1 MPRRL
6 HRISR
11 VGDGGGSGSGSRAAR
26 VGGSGSGP
34 ARVGGGSVSRAA
46 RAVRVLAAGGLTAAA
61 VSASPVAATSVAA
74 SASSD
79 PGLRDVLVVGN
90 AQAGT
95 VSVIDG
101 HTFANLGSINV
112 VPDLA
117 QRMFEIDINPVWL
130 AGYQTVKAIEGGDR
144 FVDDATVS
152 PDGRTLYVSRG
163 NLDDVAAFDLATHAE
178 LWHTRLAGFHADHAA
193 LSPDGTRYVVSATTA
208 QVAQVVNTAN
218 GAVVGSFSTGTY
230 PHQNDYSADG
240 RYIYNS
246 SIGITS
252 LPQALEWAKG
262 SFRLT
267 KVDAHTLQTVQTWTL
282 PHGIRP
288 NEIAADGHTFY
299 ADLSYLNGF
308 VKYDLASS
316 KILNTVQM
324 PFASGGRTLKADDYP
339 KNSAHHGLA
348 LSGDGA
354 KLCDVGTIDD
364 YTAIVA
370 TSSLGTTGMVTYPAG
385 ALPYWGQTS
394 ADGHYCFV
402 SLSNRGEVSVVDF
415 ATATEVA
422 RVPVGAFPQRERI
435 ARIAASV
442 VGGLDPAVG

>member
-6 HRISR
+6 HRVTRI
-11 VGDGGGSGSGSRAAR
+11 
-26 VGGSGSGP
+26 
-34 ARVGGGSVSRAA
+34 
-46 RAVRVLAAGGLTAAA
+46 LAAASLTAAGLTT
-61 VSASPVAATSVAA
+61 ASLTAAPGA
-74 SASSD
+74 SADS
-79 PGLRDVLVVGN
+79 GLRDVLVVGN
-90 AQAGT
+90 SQAGT

-112 VPDLA
+112 IPDLS
-117 QRMFEIDINPVWL
+117 QRMLEIDLNPIWL
-130 AGYQTVKAIEGGDR
+130 AGYETVRAVEGGDR
-144 FVDDATVS
+144 YVDDATVS

-163 NLDDVAAFDLATHAE
+163 NLDDIAAFDLTTHAE

-208 QVAQVVNTAN
+208 QEAQVFDTATGN
-218 GAVVGSFSTGTY
+218 VVGTFATGTY

-240 RYIYNS
+240 KYIYNS

-252 LPQALEWAKG
+252 LPQSLEWAKG
-262 SFRLT
+262 SFQLT
-267 KVDAHTLQTVQTWTL
+267 KVDAHTLQVVKTWTF

-288 NEIAADGHTFY
+288 NGIAPDGHTFY

-308 VKYDLASS
+308 VKYDLNTSQ
-316 KILNTVQM
+316 IVNTVRM
-324 PFASGGRTLKADDYP
+324 PFASGGTTLKPDDYP

-348 LSGDGA
+348 LNGDGS

-370 TSSLGTTGMVTYPAG
+370 TSNLATTGTVNYPAG

-394 ADGHYCFV
+394 ADGQYCFV
-402 SLSNRGEVSVVDF
+402 SLSNTGQVSVVDY

-435 ARIAASV
+435 SQMSPAAVSA
-442 VGGLDPAVG
+442 LSPANG

>member
-1 MPRRL
+1 
-6 HRISR
+6 
-11 VGDGGGSGSGSRAAR
+11 
-26 VGGSGSGP
+26 
-34 ARVGGGSVSRAA
+34 
-46 RAVRVLAAGGLTAAA
+46 
-61 VSASPVAATSVAA
+61 
-74 SASSD
+74 
-79 PGLRDVLVVGN
+79 
-90 AQAGT
+90 
-95 VSVIDG
+95 
-101 HTFANLGSINV
+101 
-112 VPDLA
+112 
-117 QRMFEIDINPVWL
+117 MFEIDINPVWL
-130 AGYQTVKAIEGGDR
+130 AGYQAVKAVEGGDR

-152 PDGRTLYVSRG
+152 PDGHTLYVSRG
-163 NLDDVAAFDLATHAE
+163 NLDDVAAFDLATHTE

-208 QVAQVVNTAN
+208 QEAQVVDTAN
-218 GAVVGSFSTGTY
+218 GAVVGSFATGTY

-240 RYIYNS
+240 AYIYNS

-252 LPQALEWAKG
+252 LPQSLEWAKG
-262 SFRLT
+262 SFQLT
-267 KVDAHTLQTVQTWTL
+267 KVDARTLQVVQTWEF

-308 VKYDLASS
+308 VKYDLSTS

-324 PFASGGRTLKADDYP
+324 PYASGGNTMKPDNYP

-348 LSGDGA
+348 LSGDGS

-370 TSSLGTTGMVTYPAG
+370 TAGLTTSGMVAYPAG

-394 ADGHYCFV
+394 VDGRYCFV
-402 SLSNRGEVSVVDF
+402 SLSNRGEVSVVDYT
-415 ATATEVA
+415 TATEVA

-435 ARIAASV
+435 AKIASSV
-442 VGGLDPAVG
+442 VGDLNP

>member
-6 HRISR
+6 HRVTRI
-11 VGDGGGSGSGSRAAR
+11 
-26 VGGSGSGP
+26 
-34 ARVGGGSVSRAA
+34 
-46 RAVRVLAAGGLTAAA
+46 LAAAGLTAAGLTTA
-61 VSASPVAATSVAA
+61 SLSAAPGA
-74 SASSD
+74 SADS
-79 PGLRDVLVVGN
+79 GLRDVLVVGN
-90 AQAGT
+90 SQAGT

-112 VPDLA
+112 IPDLS
-117 QRMFEIDINPVWL
+117 QRMLEIDLNPIWL
-130 AGYQTVKAIEGGDR
+130 AGYETVRAVEGGDR
-144 FVDDATVS
+144 YVDDATVS

-163 NLDDVAAFDLATHAE
+163 NLDDIAAFDLTTHAE

-208 QVAQVVNTAN
+208 QEAQVFDTAT
-218 GAVVGSFSTGTY
+218 GSQVGTFATGTY

-240 RYIYNS
+240 KYIYNS

-252 LPQALEWAKG
+252 LPQSLEWAKG
-262 SFRLT
+262 SFQLT
-267 KVDAHTLQTVQTWTL
+267 KVDAHTLQVVKTWTF

-288 NEIAADGHTFY
+288 NQIAPDGHTFY

-308 VKYDLASS
+308 VKYDLNTSQ
-316 KILNTVQM
+316 ILNTVQM
-324 PFASGGRTLKADDYP
+324 PFASGGTTLKPDDYP

-348 LSGDGA
+348 LNGDGS

-370 TSSLGTTGMVTYPAG
+370 TSNLTTAGTVNYPAG

-394 ADGHYCFV
+394 ADGQYCFV
-402 SLSNRGEVSVVDF
+402 SLSNAGQVSVINY

-435 ARIAASV
+435 SQMSPAAISA
-442 VGGLDPAVG
+442 LSPANG

>member
-6 HRISR
+6 QRLTRI
-11 VGDGGGSGSGSRAAR
+11 
-26 VGGSGSGP
+26 
-34 ARVGGGSVSRAA
+34 
-46 RAVRVLAAGGLTAAA
+46 LAAAGLTTAGLTAAGL
-61 VSASPVAATSVAA
+61 AAAPGA
-74 SASSD
+74 SAD
-79 PGLRDVLVVGN
+79 TGLRDVLVVGN
-90 AQAGT
+90 SQAGT

-101 HTFANLGSINV
+101 HTFASLGSINV
-112 VPDLA
+112 IPDLA
-117 QRMFEIDINPVWL
+117 QRMFEIDINPIWL
-130 AGYQTVKAIEGGDR
+130 AGYQTVKSVEGGDR

-163 NLDDVAAFDLATHAE
+163 NLDDVAAFDLTTHAE
-178 LWHTRLAGFHADHAA
+178 LWHTRLSGFHADHAA

-208 QVAQVVNTAN
+208 QEAEVFDTAT
-218 GAVVGSFSTGTY
+218 GGVVGTFPTGTY

-252 LPQALEWAKG
+252 LPQSLEWAKG
-262 SFRLT
+262 SFLLT
-267 KVDAHTLQTVQTWTL
+267 KVDAQTLKVVQTWSF

-288 NEIAADGHTFY
+288 NEIAPDGHTFY

-308 VKYDLASS
+308 VKYDLNTSQ
-316 KILNTVQM
+316 IVNTVHM
-324 PFASGGRTLKADDYP
+324 PFASGGTTLSPDNYP

-348 LSGDGA
+348 LSGDGSS
-354 KLCDVGTIDD
+354 LCDVGTIDD

-370 TSSLGTTGMVTYPAG
+370 TSDLSTAGTVTYPSG

-394 ADGHYCFV
+394 ADGRYCFV
-402 SLSNRGEVSVVDF
+402 SLSNLGEVSVIDY

-422 RVPVGAFPQRERI
+422 RVPVGTFPQRERI
-435 ARIAASV
+435 SQMAPAAVSA
-442 VGGLDPAVG
+442 LDPAVG

>member
-6 HRISR
+6 QRLTRI
-11 VGDGGGSGSGSRAAR
+11 
-26 VGGSGSGP
+26 
-34 ARVGGGSVSRAA
+34 
-46 RAVRVLAAGGLTAAA
+46 LAAAGLAAA
-61 VSASPVAATSVAA
+61 TATVGTTSAAGAAAA
-74 SASSD
+74 D
-79 PGLRDVLVVGN
+79 TGLHDVLVVGN
-90 AQAGT
+90 SQAGT

-112 VPDLA
+112 IPDLA

-130 AGYQTVKAIEGGDR
+130 AGYQTVRAIEGGDR

-163 NLDDVAAFDLATHAE
+163 NLDDVAAFDLTTHAE

-208 QVAQVVNTAN
+208 QEAQVIDTATGN
-218 GAVVGSFSTGTY
+218 FVGSFATGTY
-230 PHQNDYSADG
+230 PHQNDFSADG

-252 LPQALEWAKG
+252 LPQSLEWAKG
-262 SFRLT
+262 SFQLT
-267 KVDAHTLQTVQTWTL
+267 KVDARTLQVVQTWSF

-288 NEIAADGHTFY
+288 NVIAPDGHTFY

-308 VKYDLASS
+308 VKYDL
-316 KILNTVQM
+316 NTSQIVQTVHM
-324 PFASGGRTLKADDYP
+324 PFASGGAGLSPDNYP

-348 LSGDGA
+348 LSGDGS

-364 YTAIVA
+364 YVAIVA
-370 TSSLGTTGMVTYPAG
+370 TSDLSTAGMVNYPSG

-394 ADGHYCFV
+394 TDGQYCFV
-402 SLSNRGEVSVVDF
+402 SLSNLGEVSVIDF

-422 RVPVGAFPQRERI
+422 RVPVGTFPQRERI
-435 ARIAASV
+435 SQISDAAISA
-442 VGGLDPAVG
+442 LDPAAG

>member
-6 HRISR
+6 HRITR
-11 VGDGGGSGSGSRAAR
+11 VIGTPPRLTRATR
-26 VGGSGSGP
+26 FT
-34 ARVGGGSVSRAA
+34 
-46 RAVRVLAAGGLTAAA
+46 RVLAAGCLTTAA
-61 VSASPVAATSVAA
+61 VAAAPVTATPAA
-74 SASSD
+74 AD
-79 PGLRDVLVVGN
+79 GLRDVLVVGN
-90 AQAGT
+90 SQAGT

-112 VPDLA
+112 IPDLS
-117 QRMFEIDINPVWL
+117 QRMFEIDINPIWL
-130 AGYQTVKAIEGGDR
+130 AGYQTVKAVEGGDR

-178 LWHTRLAGFHADHAA
+178 LWHTRLSGFHADHAA

-208 QVAQVVNTAN
+208 QVAQVINTAN
-218 GAVVGSFSTGTY
+218 GSVVGSFPTGTY

-240 RYIYNS
+240 NYIYNS

-252 LPQALEWAKG
+252 LSQSLEWAKG
-262 SFRLT
+262 SFQLT
-267 KVDAHTLQTVQTWTL
+267 KVDAHTLQVVQTWQF

-288 NEIAADGHTFY
+288 NEIAPDGHTFY

-308 VKYDLASS
+308 VKYDLNSS

-324 PFASGGRTLKADDYP
+324 PYASGGSTLKPDSYP
-339 KNSAHHGLA
+339 QNSAHHGLA
-348 LSGDGA
+348 LSGDGS

-370 TSSLGTTGMVTYPAG
+370 TSNLATAGTVTYPAG

-394 ADGHYCFV
+394 VEGHYCFV
-402 SLSNRGEVSVVDF
+402 SLSRLGQVSVVDYT
-415 ATATEVA
+415 TATEVA

-435 ARIAASV
+435 SQIADSV
-442 VGGLDPAVG
+442 VANLDPAAG

>member
-6 HRISR
+6 HRVTRI
-11 VGDGGGSGSGSRAAR
+11 
-26 VGGSGSGP
+26 
-34 ARVGGGSVSRAA
+34 
-46 RAVRVLAAGGLTAAA
+46 LAAASLTAAGLTT
-61 VSASPVAATSVAA
+61 ASLSTAPGA
-74 SASSD
+74 SADS
-79 PGLRDVLVVGN
+79 GLRDVLVVGN
-90 AQAGT
+90 SQAGT

-112 VPDLA
+112 IPDLS
-117 QRMFEIDINPVWL
+117 QRMLEIDLNPIWL
-130 AGYQTVKAIEGGDR
+130 AGYEAVRAVEGGDR
-144 FVDDATVS
+144 YVDDATVS

-163 NLDDVAAFDLATHAE
+163 NLDDIAAFDLTTHAE

-208 QVAQVVNTAN
+208 QEAQVFDTATGN
-218 GAVVGSFSTGTY
+218 VVGTFATGTY

-240 RYIYNS
+240 KYIYNS

-252 LPQALEWAKG
+252 LPQSLEWAKG
-262 SFRLT
+262 SFQLT
-267 KVDAHTLQTVQTWTL
+267 KVDAHTLQVVKTWTF

-288 NEIAADGHTFY
+288 NQIAPDGHTFY

-308 VKYDLASS
+308 VKYDLNTSQ
-316 KILNTVQM
+316 ILNTVQM
-324 PFASGGRTLKADDYP
+324 PFASGGTTLKPDDYP

-348 LSGDGA
+348 LNGDGS

-370 TSSLGTTGMVTYPAG
+370 TSNLTTAGTVNYPAG

-394 ADGHYCFV
+394 ADGQYCFV
-402 SLSNRGEVSVVDF
+402 SLSNAGQVSVINY

-435 ARIAASV
+435 SQMSPAAISA
-442 VGGLDPAVG
+442 LSPANG

>member
-6 HRISR
+6 HRVTRI
-11 VGDGGGSGSGSRAAR
+11 
-26 VGGSGSGP
+26 
-34 ARVGGGSVSRAA
+34 
-46 RAVRVLAAGGLTAAA
+46 LAAASLTAAGLTT
-61 VSASPVAATSVAA
+61 ASLSTAPGA
-74 SASSD
+74 SADS
-79 PGLRDVLVVGN
+79 GLRDVLVVGN
-90 AQAGT
+90 SQAGT

-112 VPDLA
+112 IPDLS
-117 QRMFEIDINPVWL
+117 QRMLEIDLNPIWL
-130 AGYQTVKAIEGGDR
+130 AGYEAVRAVEGGDR
-144 FVDDATVS
+144 YVDDATVS

-163 NLDDVAAFDLATHAE
+163 NLDDIAAFDLTTHAE

-208 QVAQVVNTAN
+208 QEAQVFDTAT
-218 GAVVGSFSTGTY
+218 GSQVGTFATGTY

-240 RYIYNS
+240 KYIYNS

-252 LPQALEWAKG
+252 LPQSLEWAKG
-262 SFRLT
+262 SFQLT
-267 KVDAHTLQTVQTWTL
+267 KVDAHTLQVVKTWTF

-288 NEIAADGHTFY
+288 NQIAPDGHTFY

-308 VKYDLASS
+308 VKYDLNTSQ
-316 KILNTVQM
+316 ILNTVQM
-324 PFASGGRTLKADDYP
+324 PFASGGTTLKPDDYP

-348 LSGDGA
+348 LNGDGS

-370 TSSLGTTGMVTYPAG
+370 TSNLTTAGTVNYPAG

-394 ADGHYCFV
+394 ADGQYCFV
-402 SLSNRGEVSVVDF
+402 SLSNTGQVSVINY

-435 ARIAASV
+435 SQMSPAAISA
-442 VGGLDPAVG
+442 LSPANG